1 MSTFI
6 PRQRDLERLQR
17 LMRTF
22 PVTCLIGPRQCGKT
36 TLARSLEGDHYFD
49 LENARDMALFDTPQ
63 LNLEKL
69 DGTIVIDEVQRK
81 PELFQLLR
89 YLVDRY
95 PSQRY
100 LILGS
105 ASPDILRESSETL
118 AGRVGFHELTPFTVD
133 LVKGEHIDG
142 LWFRGGFPRSFL
154 AESDESSSLWLE
166 NYIRTFLERD
176 IPQLG
181 ISIPARTLR
190 RFWTM
195 ISHYH
200 GQLLNLSELGRA
212 FGISDKTT
220 GRYLDILAGTFM
232 VRLLQPWYSNVG
244 KRLVRSPRLYVR
256 DSGLFHALQSI
267 ETPGGLYAHPKVG
280 ASWEGFVLE
289 QAITL
294 LEIGEPY
301 FWRTHT
307 GAELDLFWFRNGK
320 PWGIEVKYADAPGMT
335 RSLHS
340 VVEDLKPEHIW
351 IVHPGKETWQVH
363 PKVTVLPFT
372 GLSSIGEEIR

>member
-1 MSTFI
+1 M
-6 PRQRDLERLQR
+6 
-17 LMRTF
+17 
-22 PVTCLIGPRQCGKT
+22 
-36 TLARSLEGDHYFD
+36 
-49 LENARDMALFDTPQ
+49 
-63 LNLEKL
+63 
-69 DGTIVIDEVQRK
+69 
-81 PELFQLLR
+81 
-89 YLVDRY
+89 
-95 PSQRY
+95 
-100 LILGS
+100 ILGG

-133 LVKGEHIDG
+133 LAGDQQVDR

-166 NYIRTFLERD
+166 HYIRTFLERD

-212 FGISDKTT
+212 YGISDKTI
-220 GRYLDILAGTFM
+220 GRYLDILAGTLM

-244 KRLVRSPRLYVR
+244 KRLVRSPRRYMR

-267 ETPGGLYAHPKVG
+267 ETPESLYAHPKVG
-280 ASWEGFVLE
+280 ASWEGFVVE

-320 PWGIEVKYADAPGMT
+320 PWGIEVKNADA
-335 RSLHS
+335 
-340 VVEDLKPEHIW
+340 
-351 IVHPGKETWQVH
+351 PGKETWQVH
-363 PKVTVLPFT
+363 PKVTVLPF
-372 GLSSIGEEIR
+372 SAISEIGEEIR

>member
-1 MSTFI
+1 MNTII
-6 PRQRDLERLQR
+6 PRKRDLDRLKR

-36 TLARSLEGDHYFD
+36 TLARSLERDHYFD
-49 LENARDMALFDTPQ
+49 LENPRDMGLFDTPQ

-69 DGTIVIDEVQRK
+69 EGTIVIDEVQRK
-81 PELFQLLR
+81 PELFPLLR

-105 ASPDILRESSETL
+105 ASPEILRESSETL
-118 AGRVGFHELTPFTVD
+118 AGRIGFHELSPFTVD
-133 LVKGEHIDG
+133 LAKEEHADR
-142 LWFRGGFPRSFL
+142 LWLRGGFPRSFL
-154 AESDESSSLWLE
+154 AESNESSSLWRE

-181 ISIPARTLR
+181 ITIPSRTLR

-195 ISHYH
+195 LSHYH

-212 FGISDKTT
+212 FGISDKTI
-220 GRYLDILAGTFM
+220 GKYLDILAGTFV

-256 DSGLFHALQSI
+256 DSGLFHLLQSI
-267 ETPGGLYAHPKVG
+267 DTPGGLASHPKVG

-320 PWGIEVKYADAPGMT
+320 PYGLEVKYSDAPGMA

-340 VVEDLKPEHIW
+340 VIEDLKPEHIW
-351 IVHPGKETWQVH
+351 IIYPGKETWQVH
-363 PKVTVLPFT
+363 PKVTVLPLT
-372 GLSSIGEEIR
+372 GLLQIKQ